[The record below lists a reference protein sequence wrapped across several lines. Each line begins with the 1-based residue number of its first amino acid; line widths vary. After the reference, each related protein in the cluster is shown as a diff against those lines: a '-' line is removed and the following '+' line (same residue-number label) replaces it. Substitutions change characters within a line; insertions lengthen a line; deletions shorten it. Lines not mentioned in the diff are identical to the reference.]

1 MAHRKRR
8 STQQMM
14 EEESLTLVRNQLPK
28 EWVMH
33 QYAPDYGIDFVVET
47 FEFIDEEERIA
58 ETLGEF
64 FFVQMKSIDI
74 AHRQTITVFQ
84 RHNVEKSLLE
94 DRSNTANIEVIEFP
108 MDVNE
113 LYTIQNMGTAV
124 PTVLFL
130 AELSS
135 ENIYFICLTD
145 YIEKILIPQGKI
157 DKNSSTV
164 TLYIPIENNI
174 TEEGVVRH
182 LSFLARRSKLYG
194 AFNKFSYQFTE
205 LQYDNEPE
213 DLVKHFLSIIKEY
226 DFWTAKTQWPMISE
240 CYNELLLI
248 DHFYS
253 LDDSER
259 KKWLFQNGFSKSSYE
274 LLAGDEDLATDK
286 QKINHI
292 FFKKHVMKFW
302 SNLCTMSGIYEE
314 FCKEW
319 FLPTYFWEEIKQL
332 NEYEEE

>member
-8 STQQMM
+8 SAQQMM

-47 FEFIDEEERIA
+47 FEFIDEEEQIA

-64 FFVQMKSIDI
+64 FFVQMKSVDT
-74 AHRQTITVFQ
+74 AHRQNITVYQ
-84 RHNVEKSLLE
+84 RHNVEKSILE
-94 DRSNTANIEVIEFP
+94 DKSNAANIQVIAFP
-108 MDVNE
+108 IDVNE
-113 LYTIQNMGTAV
+113 LYTIQNIGTTV

-135 ENIYFICLTD
+135 GNIYFVCLTD
-145 YIEKILIPQGKI
+145 YIEKILVPRNKI
-157 DKNSSTV
+157 EENSSTV
-164 TLYIPIENNI
+164 TLYIPIDNI
-174 TEEGVVRH
+174 ITDKSVVQY

-194 AFNKFSYQFTE
+194 AFNKFSYQSSE
-205 LQYDNEPE
+205 LQYADEPE
-213 DLVKHFLSIIKEY
+213 TLVKHFLSIIKGY

-240 CYNELLLI
+240 CYKELLSI
-248 DHFYS
+248 DCFYS
-253 LDDSER
+253 LNDSER
-259 KKWLFQNGFSKSSYE
+259 KKWLFQNEFSKSCYE
-274 LLAGDEDLATDK
+274 LLAGDEQLATEK
-286 QKINHI
+286 QKIDHI
-292 FFKKHVMKFW
+292 FFKEYVLKFW
-302 SNLCTMSGIYEE
+302 SNLCTMSSIYEE

-332 NEYEEE
+332 TDSE